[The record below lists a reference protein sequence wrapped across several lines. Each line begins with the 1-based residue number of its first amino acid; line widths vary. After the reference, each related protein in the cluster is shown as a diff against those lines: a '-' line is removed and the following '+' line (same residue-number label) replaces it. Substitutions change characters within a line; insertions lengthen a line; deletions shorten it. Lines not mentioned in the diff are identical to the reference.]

1 LKNPKKRRR
10 SMVVR
15 KNILKRNLAAGK
27 VACGCVV
34 TSRSPIIIEMLGYTG
49 FEWVFIDT
57 EHVPI
62 ESGLELENLIRAA
75 EASNIVP
82 LVRVKQ
88 NAENYIRN
96 ALEAGAQGV
105 VVPHVATKEDAKKAV
120 KYARFPLQGVRG
132 ADPTVRSA
140 KYKCGNFNWEQFI
153 RESNEEI
160 MVIPL
165 LEDKEFLDNL
175 EDILSVD
182 GIDGVCFGATDYAL
196 SLGLSLLYDFDHP
209 KIKEAFEAVV
219 ECANRKGIPI
229 LAAVNPCTVEQSK
242 KLADMG
248 VKLQHFSS
256 DLSIIAGAFNSL
268 MEEVISKVK

>member
-1 LKNPKKRRR
+1 
-10 SMVVR
+10 MVR
-15 KNILKRNLAAGK
+15 KNTLKRDLAAGK
-27 VACGCVV
+27 LVCGCVV
-34 TSRSPIIIEMLGYTG
+34 TSRSPVIIEMLGYTG

-62 ESGLELENLIRAA
+62 DSGLELENLIRAA
-75 EASNIVP
+75 ETSNLVP
-82 LVRVKQ
+82 LVRVK
-88 NAENYIRN
+88 ENSEHYIRN

-105 VVPHVATKEDAKKAV
+105 VIPHVATREAAEKAV
-120 KYARFPLQGVRG
+120 KYARFPLRGVRG

-140 KYKCGNFNWEQFI
+140 KYRCGDFNWEKFI
-153 RESNEEI
+153 KESNEEI

-196 SLGLSLLYDFDHP
+196 SLGLNLLYDFDHP
-209 KIKEAFEAVV
+209 KVKSAFEAVV

-242 KLADMG
+242 KLAAMG
-248 VKLQHFSS
+248 VKLQHFNS
-256 DLSIIAGAFNSL
+256 DLGIIAGAFKTL
-268 MEEVISKVK
+268 MDEVISKVK

>member
-1 LKNPKKRRR
+1 
-10 SMVVR
+10 MVR
-15 KNILKRNLAAGK
+15 TNTLKRDLAAGK
-27 VACGCVV
+27 VVCGCVV
-34 TSRSPIIIEMLGYTG
+34 TSRSPVIIEMLGYTG

-62 ESGLELENLIRAA
+62 ESGLVLENLIRAS
-75 EASNIVP
+75 EASNLVP
-82 LVRVKQ
+82 LVRVKE
-88 NAENYIRN
+88 NAEHYIRN

-105 VVPHVATKEDAKKAV
+105 VIPHVATKEAAERAV
-120 KYARFPLQGVRG
+120 KYARFPLRGVRG

-140 KYKCGNFNWEQFI
+140 RYKCGDFNWEEFI
-153 RESNEEI
+153 KESNEEI

-196 SLGLSLLYDFDHP
+196 SLGLNLLYDFEHP
-209 KIKEAFEAVV
+209 KLKSAFEAVV
-219 ECANRKGIPI
+219 ECASRKGIPI
-229 LAAVNPCTVEQSK
+229 LAAVNPCTIEQSK

-248 VKLQHFSS
+248 VRLQHFSS
-256 DLSIIAGAFNSL
+256 DLAIISGAFNTL
-268 MEEVISKVK
+268 MKEVISKVK

>member
-1 LKNPKKRRR
+1 
-10 SMVVR
+10 MVR
-15 KNILKRNLAAGK
+15 KNTLKRDLAAGK
-27 VACGCVV
+27 VVCGCVV
-34 TSRSPIIIEMLGYTG
+34 TSRSPVIIEMLGYTG

-62 ESGLELENLIRAA
+62 ESGLVLENLIRAA
-75 EASNIVP
+75 EASNLVP
-82 LVRVKQ
+82 LVRVKE
-88 NAENYIRN
+88 NAEHYIRN

-105 VVPHVATKEDAKKAV
+105 VIPHVATKEAAENAV
-120 KYARFPLQGVRG
+120 KYARFPPRGVRG

-140 KYKCGNFNWEQFI
+140 RYKCGDFNWEEFI
-153 RESNEEI
+153 NESNEEI

-196 SLGLSLLYDFDHP
+196 SIGLNLLYDFDHP
-209 KIKEAFEAVV
+209 KLKNAFEAVV

-248 VKLQHFSS
+248 VKLQHFSCDLAIIS
-256 DLSIIAGAFNSL
+256 DAFSTL
-268 MEEVISKVK
+268 MKEVVSKVK

>member
-1 LKNPKKRRR
+1 
-10 SMVVR
+10 MVVR
-15 KNILKRNLAAGK
+15 RNTLKRKLAAGK
-27 VACGCVV
+27 LACGCVV
-34 TSRSPIIIEMLGYTG
+34 TSRSPVIVEMLGYAG
-49 FEWVFIDT
+49 FEWLFIDT

-62 ESGLELENLIRAA
+62 ESGLELEHLIRAA

-88 NAENYIRN
+88 NSENYIRN

-105 VVPHVATKEDAKKAV
+105 VIPHVATREDAEKAV
-120 KYARFPLQGVRG
+120 RYARFPLRGIRG

-140 KYKCGNFNWEQFI
+140 KYKCGNFNWEEFI

-175 EDILSVD
+175 EDILSVE

-196 SLGLSLLYDFDHP
+196 SLGLNLLYDFDHP
-209 KIKEAFEAVV
+209 RIKTAFEAVV
-219 ECANRKGIPI
+219 ECAKRKGIPI
-229 LAAVNPCTVEQSK
+229 LAAVNPCTVEQSR
-242 KLADMG
+242 KLFDMG

-268 MEEVISKVK
+268 MENVVSKVKQSD